1 MAGLARGD
9 GTQIILLVS
18 ANGELSEAIARYESA
33 GYRATDPYN
42 ENPYA
47 QRWFVQPVAGETP
60 TLDELV
66 EHCRS
71 ELAGFKIPKSLVVVD
86 EVVRS
91 PAGKADL
98 R

>member
-1 MAGLARGD
+1 M
-9 GTQIILLVS
+9 
-18 ANGELSEAIARYESA
+18 
-33 GYRATDPYN
+33 
-42 ENPYA
+42 
-47 QRWFVQPVAGETP
+47 QPVAGETP